1 MKYKVIYLGSI
12 GKVAEFLYFHND
24 FELIKVYCEQ
34 EKINSDLL
42 TFSIIREI
50 ELELINNHEDLE
62 SKIVTNSNDVI
73 FIVCSLGIILKES
86 ILLNRRFFNI
96 HPSLL
101 PKYKGRHPSYH
112 ATINNERYI
121 GISIHEI
128 VTKIDQGKIIYQQKV
143 PYYYWMNESDIM
155 NSLIN
160 LIPILLNTLTKYF
173 NSEIKTID
181 NSEGDYFLP
190 VTLNDKKIF
199 LDDKPSLIL
208 NKVRAQSSY
217 NGAIL
222 EYNNLN
228 YGIKKANV
236 DFLKPNF
243 LLKDKLVFNGE
254 KLIGIYVKNNL
265 YIQFLDIDK
274 L

>member
-1 MKYKVIYLGSI
+1 
-12 GKVAEFLYFHND
+12 
-24 FELIKVYCEQ
+24 
-34 EKINSDLL
+34 
-42 TFSIIREI
+42 
-50 ELELINNHEDLE
+50 
-62 SKIVTNSNDVI
+62 
-73 FIVCSLGIILKES
+73 
-86 ILLNRRFFNI
+86 
-96 HPSLL
+96 
-101 PKYKGRHPSYH
+101 
-112 ATINNERYI
+112 
-121 GISIHEI
+121 
-128 VTKIDQGKIIYQQKV
+128 
-143 PYYYWMNESDIM
+143 
-155 NSLIN
+155 
-160 LIPILLNTLTKYF
+160 
-173 NSEIKTID
+173 
-181 NSEGDYFLP
+181 LP